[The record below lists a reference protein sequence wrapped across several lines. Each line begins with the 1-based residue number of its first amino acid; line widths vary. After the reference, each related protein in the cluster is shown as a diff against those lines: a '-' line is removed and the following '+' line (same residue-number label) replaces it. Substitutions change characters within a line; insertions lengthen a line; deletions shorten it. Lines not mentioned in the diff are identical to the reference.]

1 MGRLVSFTIY
11 IVTSETTEMLYSE
24 TKIGFLILAE
34 IKRGELATQMAVM
47 VQVQKLRKHVNRIK
61 MIYEY
66 T

>member
-1 MGRLVSFTIY
+1 
-11 IVTSETTEMLYSE
+11 MLYSE

-47 VQVQKLRKHVNRIK
+47 VQVQKLHEHVNRIK

>member
-1 MGRLVSFTIY
+1 MGRLVSFTIC
-11 IVTSETTEMLYSE
+11 IVTSEITEMLYSE

-47 VQVQKLRKHVNRIK
+47 VQVQKLHEHVNRIK